1 MMKKMFGLMIFTGVL
16 LAAATAGACD
26 SGVVSVDRIFVQ
38 SLLSAALIYF
48 GTLFMGRSAE
58 A

>member
-1 MMKKMFGLMIFTGVL
+1 MMKKMFGLMIFAGIL

-26 SGVVSVDRIFVQ
+26 SGVVGVDRILVQ
-38 SLLSAALIYF
+38 SLVSAALIYF
-48 GTLFMGRSAE
+48 GTLFMGRSAK